1 MVGLLPGLCAQDASS
16 IISNYS
22 NTTSRYIYQ
31 TSSTPV
37 PAAAQTEPLVQ
48 GYDADVEKSGAS
60 FFFLIE
66 DIKTLQ
72 CPPGASFRED

>member
-1 MVGLLPGLCAQDASS
+1 MLVASLVTIATQLPDTFIKQ
-16 IISNYS
+16 
-22 NTTSRYIYQ
+22 
-31 TSSTPV
+31 SSTPV

-60 FFFLIE
+60 FLFLIE